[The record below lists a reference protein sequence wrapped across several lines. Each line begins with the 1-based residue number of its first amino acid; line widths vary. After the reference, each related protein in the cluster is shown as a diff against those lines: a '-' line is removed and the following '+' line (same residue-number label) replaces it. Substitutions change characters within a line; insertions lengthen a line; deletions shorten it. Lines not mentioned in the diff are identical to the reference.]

1 LEKNWKECEAINYKI
16 PNDYINITN
25 LTYYANLCSYT
36 VNVDGFSDFYN
47 SIFTVFRMILANISD
62 LSNMQLIQ
70 SRFSQII
77 TTLFIILSNIIGLN
91 FFIGLMSNVL
101 SGGAF
106 FDVESH
112 KAMELLGYVLQHEW
126 RLDIDRRQ
134 KHLEFIKNEC
144 SPTILKQKDVILINK
159 DEKLSKNPKSAEIS
173 NDTNGKKNVNDEMLL
188 QTLLNEIKDI
198 KYETKE
204 LKKMF
209 KTSNLNI
216 KKDF

>member
-1 LEKNWKECEAINYKI
+1 
-16 PNDYINITN
+16 
-25 LTYYANLCSYT
+25 
-36 VNVDGFSDFYN
+36 VDGFSDFYN

-77 TTLFIILSNIIGLN
+77 TTLFIIFSNIIGLN

-134 KHLEFIKNEC
+134 KHLEYIKNEC

-159 DEKLSKNPKSAEIS
+159 DEKLSKHPKSAEIS
-173 NDTNGKKNVNDEMLL
+173 NEANGKKNLNDEMLL
-188 QTLLNEIKDI
+188 QTLLNELKDI

-204 LKKMF
+204 LKKLF
-209 KTSNLNI
+209 KMSNLNI

>member
-1 LEKNWKECEAINYKI
+1 MEKNWKECEAINYKI

-25 LTYYANLCSYT
+25 LTYYSNLCSYS

-62 LSNMQLIQ
+62 LSNMQLVQ

-77 TTLFIILSNIIGLN
+77 TTLFIIFSNIIGLN

-126 RLDIDRRQ
+126 RLDVDRRQ
-134 KHLEFIKNEC
+134 KHLEYIKNEC
-144 SPTILKQKDVILINK
+144 SPTILKQKDVILIDK
-159 DEKLSKNPKSAEIS
+159 DEKLSKSKSNEIAIE
-173 NDTNGKKNVNDEMLL
+173 TNGKKNLNDEILL

-198 KYETKE
+198 KNETKE
-204 LKKMF
+204 LKKML
-209 KTSNLNI
+209 KISNLNI
-216 KKDF
+216 KNDL